1 MAAIEWSKPGTTERI
16 APSSAFPSTI
26 SAAALERGLIVRT
39 MGEVNALAPPLVA
52 TREDIDEIISILR
65 ESADV
70 ALERY
75 PIA

>member
-1 MAAIEWSKPGTTERI
+1 
-16 APSSAFPSTI
+16 
-26 SAAALERGLIVRT
+26 VRT

-52 TREDIDEIISILR
+52 TRDDIDEIISILR

-70 ALERY
+70 ALEQY